1 MQHRLRRGVAAA
13 QRAPATSALILRLT
27 LLVIVIFLFLFL
39 VLLLVFD
46 SRDRR
51 RPSLP
56 LIGMSAKRAGVVGPV
71 SWPCRCDAAVHRA
84 RVELV
89 RAVREAAA
97 AGMTQAQIAA
107 EIGRSQPE
115 VSRLLRFHGATPLA
129 RRLRASRAEVLRA
142 VAEAGGR
149 DVRVFGSV
157 ARGEDDERSDVDLLF
172 VMGRPL
178 SLMELGRLEDDV
190 SAAIGVPVDLVPE
203 GSLRPALRD
212 RALTEAVPL

>member
-142 VAEAGGR
+142 VAEAGGG

-157 ARGEDDERSDVDLLF
+157 ARGEDDEGSDIDLLF
-172 VMGRPL
+172 LMGRPL
-178 SLMELGRLEDDV
+178 SLMELARLEARV
-190 SAAIGVPVDLVPE
+190 SAVVGVPVDLVPE
-203 GSLRPALRD
+203 SSLRPALLD
-212 RALTEAVPL
+212 RALAEAVPL

>member
-1 MQHRLRRGVAAA
+1 MASSFIAHAIVSVMDRSLGDVA
-13 QRAPATSALILRLT
+13 RES
-27 LLVIVIFLFLFL
+27 
-39 VLLLVFD
+39 
-46 SRDRR
+46 
-51 RPSLP
+51 
-56 LIGMSAKRAGVVGPV
+56 
-71 SWPCRCDAAVHRA
+71 DAAVRRA

-157 ARGEDDERSDVDLLF
+157 ARGEDDEGSDIDLLF
-172 VMGRPL
+172 LMGRPL
-178 SLMELGRLEDDV
+178 SLMELARLEARV
-190 SAAIGVPVDLVPE
+190 SAVVGVPVDLVPE
-203 GSLRPALRD
+203 SSLRPALLD
-212 RALTEAVPL
+212 RALAEAVPL

>member
-89 RAVREAAA
+89 RAVR
-97 AGMTQAQIAA
+97 
-107 EIGRSQPE
+107 P
-115 VSRLLRFHGATPLA
+115 RLG
-129 RRLRASRAEVLRA
+129 
-142 VAEAGGR
+142 
-149 DVRVFGSV
+149 
-157 ARGEDDERSDVDLLF
+157 
-172 VMGRPL
+172 
-178 SLMELGRLEDDV
+178 
-190 SAAIGVPVDLVPE
+190 
-203 GSLRPALRD
+203 
-212 RALTEAVPL
+212 